1 MQPQPLLASLPRTA
15 SRILGAVFCALLTLS
30 LSSCDQKPSTADW
43 SAAEKKTP
51 VTAPAKAPIQAEG
64 TAQVAHKATS
74 HGGLRFI
81 TYNVENWLTTD
92 RYLNGKTLKGA
103 PKPDS
108 EKQACV
114 QILARHFPDVLG
126 LCEVGTRDDLAEIQ
140 GLLKAAGLDLPH
152 AHYSGGADPVRHL
165 ALLSRFPITSTA
177 QAAEMTYQ
185 LEGQTFAINRGILD
199 ASLSANGQTYRFIG
213 AHLKSKRDS
222 EQGDQED
229 IRINEARLLRR
240 HVDALLRENAD
251 ARLIIYGDLNDTRG
265 SPPIKLLA
273 GKYNDPT
280 YLTAIPAKD
289 SHGDAWTQHWSL
301 HDIYSRFDYIM
312 VSHAL
317 RPEVDFPEAKILD
330 DPEWAKAS
338 DHRAVLALFK

>member
-1 MQPQPLLASLPRTA
+1 MQPQPLPASFTRTA
-15 SRILGAVFCALLTLS
+15 SRILGAVFCALIALTLGA
-30 LSSCDQKPSTADW
+30 CDKKPSTADW
-43 SAAEKKTP
+43 SAAEKRTAVTP
-51 VTAPAKAPIQAEG
+51 PTKQPTQLKQAALEAIQVP
-64 TAQVAHKATS
+64 T

-92 RYLNGKTLKGA
+92 RYIDGKTLKGA

-140 GLLKAAGLDLPH
+140 SLLKAAGLDLPH
-152 AHYSGGADPVRHL
+152 SHYSGGADPVRHL

-177 QAAEMTYQ
+177 QVAEMTYQ
-185 LEGQTFAINRGILD
+185 LEGQTYAINRGILD

-265 SPPIKLLA
+265 SPPVKLLA
-273 GKYNDPT
+273 GKYKDPT

-289 SHGDAWTQHWSL
+289 SRGDAWTQHWSL

-317 RPEVDFPEAKILD
+317 RSEVNFPESKILD
-330 DPEWAKAS
+330 DPEWSKAS